1 MVRSNDGAH
10 RAAPTC
16 VGVSRRI
23 VSSRHTSDFC
33 GDRCCW
39 TGLVIGLICL
49 AAVAGCG
56 GKKADSELV
65 PVKGEFYY
73 DTQPAEG
80 ALVILHPAAG
90 LDTTKWP
97 HGLPHGTVGTDG
109 AYNIGLPPIGDGAPA
124 GEYKVLLTWNLPIP
138 GSDPSD
144 SEPETFDKLG
154 GRWATPE
161 KTTLSA
167 TIQPP
172 ETVIPR
178 FDLKSKK

>member
-1 MVRSNDGAH
+1 MGRSSDGAH
-10 RAAPTC
+10 RAAPVC
-16 VGVSRRI
+16 VVVSRRTA
-23 VSSRHTSDFC
+23 SSPRASDFC
-33 GDRCCW
+33 GDWRTW
-39 TGLVIGLICL
+39 TGLVCALVCL
-49 AAVAGCG
+49 ALIAGCG
-56 GKKADSELV
+56 SKKADSELV

-73 DTQPAEG
+73 DAQPAEG
-80 ALVILHPAAG
+80 ALVILHPATGPDAA
-90 LDTTKWP
+90 KWP

-124 GEYKVLLTWNLPIP
+124 GEYKVLLTWNLPVP
-138 GSDPSD
+138 GSDPAD